1 MDLFGEESE
10 TMWLGDGAENVQ
22 AMLAA
27 ELEFMVAE
35 VFSFFFFFIRF
46 DCDCAGCWN
55 EVRVTAWGSEFALIP
70 C

>member
-35 VFSFFFFFIRF
+35 VFSFFFFLSGLTVTVLGVGMRF
-46 DCDCAGCWN
+46 
-55 EVRVTAWGSEFALIP
+55 E
-70 C
+70 